1 MFKCNCN
8 KVFPLRFELMI
19 SFLNCFSLLWA
30 QHLGA
35 QTCIS
40 ASKTCWI
47 SHWVAPLEIAL
58 PITLLLEADFLEGA

>member
-1 MFKCNCN
+1 
-8 KVFPLRFELMI
+8 MI
-19 SFLNCFSLLWA
+19 SFLNCFSLIWA